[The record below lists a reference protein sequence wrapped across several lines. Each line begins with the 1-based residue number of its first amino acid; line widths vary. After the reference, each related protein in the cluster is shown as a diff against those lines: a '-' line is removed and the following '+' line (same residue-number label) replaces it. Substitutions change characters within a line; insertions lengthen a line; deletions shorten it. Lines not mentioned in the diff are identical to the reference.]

1 MLNISS
7 SQPMGWPS
15 APPASVAPVQAVS
28 GVGAAPAVPKES
40 QSDTGSGSGSS
51 PGRHGQAAQAAPV
64 QASPR
69 AANDT
74 AAAGGTG
81 TQASPQAAP
90 LLPRERQR
98 GQGATPLVAGETEE
112 SNLSTE
118 LRQEEDKKARE
129 KAEQQI
135 KLQEVLATVWKAS
148 AAVVDV
154 VLGRD
159 AAEAAAAAA
168 EGKVDA
174 VSSSAQ
180 VAAVGGAPASV
191 DDPWATPEQADLL
204 PSAWRREQDPEAYT
218 EQGVGSWSPRET
230 GLLISHRV

>member
-1 MLNISS
+1 MEGVCHVEHQL
-7 SQPMGWPS
+7 QS
-15 APPASVAPVQAVS
+15 A
-28 GVGAAPAVPKES
+28 
-40 QSDTGSGSGSS
+40 
-51 PGRHGQAAQAAPV
+51 HGLALC
-64 QASPR
+64 
-69 AANDT
+69 
-74 AAAGGTG
+74 AAGFGGARTGRVRRGGRACGTERVAVRHRVRVG
-81 TQASPQAAP
+81 LQPGPSRSSGAGRTRAGFTQGRKRHRSRRRDRDAGLAASCA
-90 LLPRERQR
+90 
-98 GQGATPLVAGETEE
+98 AGETEE

-118 LRQEEDKKARE
+118 LRQDEDKKARE

-168 EGKVDA
+168 EGKVDG